1 MSERLLKPDLL
12 PSSLW
17 QAENNLLFIPPD
29 LSDLYCEIIDELSL
43 RELSGQRS
51 NEDGPVGGLTKE
63 KTYEH
68 FAQAF
73 DGSVARVQLAVLDP
87 KDQIGKCS
95 NAFMSQLSGGKL
107 LITDAPSGCGAAT
120 FSFLSAIAELRKCG
134 IIPREPLDVTL
145 IGAEISE
152 PARELA
158 HLMLSR
164 LKPKLAEQA
173 INVNAEFYDWDVTSD
188 VSNTK
193 LIKKMIAAFEHN
205 PKRLLIVA
213 NCSGFLKNKRKEAE
227 KQILELLR
235 YSSEENSFG
244 VWIEPQKNDAIQPGG
259 VFGWLSN
266 KAETVLRKFI
276 KKNDLELGSTHFKTS
291 SLFVLP
297 LESPNSVI
305 VRLAVN
311 ALELNI
317 ND

>member
-12 PSSLW
+12 PLSLW
-17 QAENNLLFIPPD
+17 QSANDLLFISPA
-29 LSDLYCEIIDELSL
+29 LSELYCEAIDDLGL
-43 RELSGQRS
+43 RELSGQRNS
-51 NEDGPVGGLTKE
+51 EDGPVGGLTKE
-63 KTYEH
+63 KTEEH
-68 FAQAF
+68 FAQAY

-87 KDQIGKCS
+87 KDQVGKCS
-95 NAFMSQLSGGKL
+95 NSFMTQLAGGKL

-120 FSFLSAIAELRKCG
+120 FSFLSALAELRKCG

-158 HLMLSR
+158 QTILTR
-164 LKPKLAEQA
+164 LKPSLALQA
-173 INVNAEFYDWDVTSD
+173 INVKAQFYEWDVTNE
-188 VSNTK
+188 VSNTN
-193 LIKKMIAAFEHN
+193 LIKQMIKAFDQN

-213 NCSGFLKNKRKEAE
+213 NFSGFLKLKRKEAE

-244 VWIEPQKNDAIQPGG
+244 IWIEPQKNDAIQQGG
-259 VFGWLSN
+259 LFSWLN
-266 KAETVLRKFI
+266 GKIETALKKFI
-276 KKNDLELGSTHFKTS
+276 KKKDLEKGVTHLKTS
-291 SLFVLP
+291 SSFELP
-297 LESPNSVI
+297 LEAPNSAV

-311 ALELNI
+311 ALKLNI

>member
-12 PSSLW
+12 PLSLW
-17 QAENNLLFIPPD
+17 QSANDLLFISPA
-29 LSDLYCEIIDELSL
+29 LSELYCGTIDEFGL
-43 RELSGQRS
+43 RELSGQRNS
-51 NEDGPVGGLTKE
+51 EDGPVGGLTKE

-87 KDQIGKCS
+87 KNQVGKCS

-120 FSFLSAIAELRKCG
+120 FSFLSAVAELRRCG

-158 HLMLSR
+158 HLMLMR

-173 INVNAEFYDWDVTSD
+173 INVDAEFCDWDVTND

-193 LIKKMIAAFEHN
+193 LIKKMITAFQHN

-213 NCSGFLKNKRKEAE
+213 NFSGFLKIKRKEAE

-244 VWIEPQKNDAIQPGG
+244 VWIEPQKNDATQPGG
-259 VFGWLSN
+259 LFGWLSE
-266 KAETVLRKFI
+266 KIDTVLKKFI
-276 KKNDLELGSTHFKTS
+276 KKKDLELGITHFKTS

-297 LESPNSVI
+297 LESPNSVV